1 VNSPRKTP
9 SFKTWLTDAIAQL
22 AAVPSPRLDAEIILA
37 HTIGKPRTY
46 IHAHPDEAL
55 TERQTEIANA
65 RIDLRV
71 DRVPIAYII
80 GHKDFYGRRFTVTT
94 ATLVPRPESEL
105 MIDLLK
111 EAYGHNASLF
121 PEKQQRLVDV
131 GTGSGNLGITAKLEI
146 PALDVT
152 LVDNSRYALGVAEIN
167 ANALGAEV
175 RVLQSDLLA
184 SYPFK
189 ADFILAN
196 LPYVDPAWE
205 RSPETNH
212 EPTEALFADD
222 GGKALIIRL
231 IRSIKQSLVI
241 GGYLFIE
248 ADPEQHA
255 ALIGE
260 ARKQELAIQTQQ
272 DYQLVFR
279 RLA

>member
-121 PEKQQRLVDV
+121 PE
-131 GTGSGNLGITAKLEI
+131 
-146 PALDVT
+146 
-152 LVDNSRYALGVAEIN
+152 
-167 ANALGAEV
+167 
-175 RVLQSDLLA
+175 
-184 SYPFK
+184 
-189 ADFILAN
+189 
-196 LPYVDPAWE
+196 
-205 RSPETNH
+205 
-212 EPTEALFADD
+212 ALFADD